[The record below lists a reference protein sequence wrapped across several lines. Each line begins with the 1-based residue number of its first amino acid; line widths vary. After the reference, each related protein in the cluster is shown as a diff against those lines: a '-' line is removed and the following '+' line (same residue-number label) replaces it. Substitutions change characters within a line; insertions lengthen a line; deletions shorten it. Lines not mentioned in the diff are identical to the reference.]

1 MEAQTIE
8 LVAWFVLR
16 AVFAWMFLYPAV
28 GLVRDFGGAVET
40 TALAFPFAPRF
51 FAAGGIAVMVLGG
64 LMILVGFYGAWAGLA
79 LVAFNLGG
87 AVIHY
92 RLAASVSAVQA
103 SASASEAD
111 RDAIARLQ
119 TLGTIGHVTSAEKN
133 FVLTAVAFFFA
144 LMGTGPGSLG
154 PAAGLF
160 VG

>member
-1 MEAQTIE
+1 MDTQTVE

-40 TALAFPFAPRF
+40 TSLAFPFAPRF
-51 FAAGGIAVMVLGG
+51 FAAGGIGVMVAGG

-92 RLAASVSAVQA
+92 RLAASVAAVEA
-103 SASASEAD
+103 SDQASEAD
-111 RDAIARLQ
+111 REAIARLQ
-119 TLGTIGHVTSAEKN
+119 ALGTVGHITSAEKN

>member
-64 LMILVGFYGAWAGLA
+64 LMILVGFYGAFAGLA
-79 LVAFNLGG
+79 LVAFNRMWPSGSSGISDRAFDGQVFVVVVITVAAAQVVVGLG
-87 AVIHY
+87 ILLSMLHN
-92 RLAASVSAVQA
+92 RDSVDV
-103 SASASEAD
+103 D
-111 RDAIARLQ
+111 D
-119 TLGTIGHVTSAEKN
+119 V
-133 FVLTAVAFFFA
+133 
-144 LMGTGPGSLG
+144 SL
-154 PAAGLF
+154 LKW
-160 VG
+160 